1 MHGDLLIIG
10 AGATG
15 VSAFVNAVRTA
26 RHRSIRIVDPRDVG
40 RGMAFGES
48 HPDLLTNSSCEAN
61 SLVPDEPYDFVD
73 YLRGRGLS
81 CAPHDVVPR
90 GLLGEYVAQRFE
102 EYSALA
108 VARGIQVERTR
119 ARARCV
125 GKGTGGYRVEL
136 SDGTAVRA
144 SDVVVAAGLEKPRV
158 PELMRA
164 HQDDPAFL
172 PSPFPA
178 DRLSRRVPPGSRV
191 LVLGSRQS
199 AVDAALLLCGDG
211 SRVTMA
217 SPSGQLPAVR
227 TATPLLPASVTAAK
241 GIASLDPSDPR
252 LASKLTRIIVESV
265 RQRDARPLREQITG
279 ATDPVHRLRAEIA
292 LAESGACAWQDVAV
306 GVSAELAA
314 WLPTLPPPARSSVL
328 RAFHTVGRRYA
339 TALILPN
346 ARKLL
351 GHIDRGALCLARDYP
366 VRVRRCGPVWSVQW
380 PDGDSS
386 TVDRVVSAC
395 GYEPPAL
402 WHDPTDDSIHLEHA
416 PLHALPVD
424 RLAADLRIRTSEEA
438 PPENIWVVGAATHV
452 RVLFFATL
460 LYIAAH
466 QAKDVAL
473 QLGASPMPA
482 LHELAELSH

>member
-15 VSAFVNAVRTA
+15 VSCFVNAVRAA

-40 RGMAFGES
+40 RGLAFGES

-81 CAPHDVVPR
+81 PAPRDVVPR
-90 GLLGEYVAQRFE
+90 GLLGAYIAQRFA

-108 VARGIQVERTR
+108 VARGVRVEQTR
-119 ARARCV
+119 AGARSI
-125 GKGTGGYRVEL
+125 GKDADGYRVGL
-136 SDGTAVRA
+136 SDGTEVRA
-144 SDVVVAAGLEKPRV
+144 SDVVIAAGLDTPRV

-172 PSPFPA
+172 ASPFPA
-178 DRLSRRVPPGSRV
+178 ERLSRRVPPGSRV

-199 AVDAALLLCGDG
+199 AVDAALLLCGEG
-211 SRVTMA
+211 GHVTMA

-227 TATPLLPASVTAAK
+227 TATPLLPPSATAAK
-241 GIASLDPSDPR
+241 GIASLDPSDPHLVPR
-252 LASKLTRIIVESV
+252 LTRIIVESV
-265 RQRDARPLREQITG
+265 RQCDARPLREQITG
-279 ATDPVHRLRAEIA
+279 VSDPVHRLRAEIA

-314 WLPTLPPPARSSVL
+314 WLPTLPPPARSTVL
-328 RAFHTVGRRYA
+328 RAFRTVGRRYA

-351 GHIDRGALCLARDYP
+351 GHIDRGALRLAREYP
-366 VRVRRCGPVWSVQW
+366 VRVRRRGPVWSVEW
-380 PDGDSS
+380 PDGDVS

-395 GYEPPAL
+395 GYEPPTL
-402 WHDPTDDSIHLEHA
+402 WHDRRDDSIHLEQAPRHA
-416 PLHALPVD
+416 RPVD
-424 RLAADLRIRTSEEA
+424 QLSADLRLRVSPEA
-438 PPENIWVVGAATHV
+438 SPENIWVVGAATHV

-473 QLGASPMPA
+473 QLGARSTPA

>member
-15 VSAFVNAVRTA
+15 VSVFVNAVRTA

-40 RGMAFGES
+40 RGIAFGEY

-73 YLRGRGLS
+73 YLCDRGLS
-81 CAPHDVVPR
+81 RAPHDVVER
-90 GLLGEYVAQRFE
+90 RLLGEYVAHRFE
-102 EYSALA
+102 EYSVLA
-108 VARGIQVERTR
+108 AARGVRVERIR
-119 ARARCV
+119 ARARSI
-125 GKGTGGYRVEL
+125 GKRTGGYRVAL
-136 SDGTAVRA
+136 SDGTEVRA
-144 SDVVVAAGLEKPRV
+144 SDVVVAAGLEKPRI

-164 HQDDPAFL
+164 HQDDPTFL
-172 PSPFPA
+172 ASPFPA
-178 DRLSRRVPPGSRV
+178 DRLARRVPPGSRV

-227 TATPLLPASVTAAK
+227 TATPLLPASVTASQ
-241 GIASLDPSDPR
+241 GIASLDSADPR
-252 LASKLTRIIVESV
+252 LVRKLTRIMVESV
-265 RQRDARPLREQITG
+265 RQCDARPLREQMTG
-279 ATDPVHRLRAEIA
+279 ATDPVQRLRAETA

-314 WLPTLPPPARSSVL
+314 WIPTLPPPARAKVL
-328 RAFHTVGRRYA
+328 KAFHTVGRRYA

-351 GHIDRGALCLARDYP
+351 GHIDRGALRLARDYP
-366 VRVRRCGPVWSVQW
+366 VRVRRRGPVWSVEW
-380 PDGDSS
+380 PDGDVS

-395 GYEPPAL
+395 GYEPPVL
-402 WHDPTDDSIHLEHA
+402 WHDTTDDSIHLEHA
-416 PLHALPVD
+416 PRHALPVD
-424 RLAADLRIRTSEEA
+424 RLGADLRIRTSAQA

-473 QLGASPMPA
+473 QLGASTA
-482 LHELAELSH
+482 RDLQELAELSH